1 MAEFA
6 RALQA
11 ATAKYLKGAAN
22 ETIQNSIILS
32 ELKKRGRIK
41 YNQSGTSIDWRIKYK
56 QRTLTPVADMED
68 LQFARQNLYVSATLP
83 YRGYRMQD
91 AISEK
96 ERQMVKG
103 TEALMQI
110 WPGKMESLMEDANDR
125 LSAELF
131 VDGNAT
137 GNTEKFHGLE
147 SIFGAATGT
156 STTQW
161 TTSSETYAGL
171 TLAAVHGTESDS
183 SAYSP
188 QILEE
193 SYTDYGTWASNP
205 TKIVRALVSGCTLRN
220 NKRGRPDMVM
230 TGENRYNQFK
240 DKLASEEQI
249 MAGPPTRE
257 RTYAGLKGI
266 AYDGVEVTWDFD
278 CGTALAY
285 CLNFD
290 HIELRILTPR
300 LWYSRSDYDHG
311 KDAHTFSVNILGNM
325 RINPRY
331 QGKSLD
337 NSA

>member
-22 ETIQNSIILS
+22 ETIENSIILS

-41 YNQSGTSIDWRIKYK
+41 YGQSGTSIDWRIKYK
-56 QRTLTPVADMED
+56 QRTLEPMADMED

-83 YRGYRMQD
+83 WRGYRMQD
-91 AISEK
+91 AISER

-103 TEALMQI
+103 DEALIQI
-110 WPGKMESLMEDANDR
+110 WPGKMDSIMEDANDR

-131 VDGNAT
+131 IDGVA
-137 GNTEKFHGLE
+137 NTEQFHGLE

-161 TTSSETYAGL
+161 TTCSESYAGL
-171 TLAAVHGTESDS
+171 TLAAVHGTKSDS

-188 QILEE
+188 QLLEE
-193 SYTDYGTWASNP
+193 SYTAYGTWASNP
-205 TKIVRALVSGCTLRN
+205 TKIVRALISGCTIKN

-230 TGENRYNQFK
+230 TGELRYNQFK

-249 MAGPPTRE
+249 QAGPPTRE
-257 RTYAGLKGI
+257 MTYAGLKGI
-266 AYDGVEVTWDFD
+266 SYDGVLLTWDFD
-278 CGTALAY
+278 CGTSLAY

-290 HIELRILTPR
+290 RMELRILTPS
-300 LWYSRSDYDHG
+300 LWYSRSAYDHG

-331 QGKSLD
+331 QGKSKD
-337 NSA
+337 NST